1 MYSRH
6 FEALS
11 HKEVKEEESM
21 RRALS
26 HAFASSSKA
35 TTTSLSSA
43 RSSSCCCVEI
53 ARRLGDGGVHN
64 NNSAFSRE
72 KPRAMHASTTHRHLF
87 ANDGTGGFA
96 AKMWAHLRTTSSSSS
111 SDDDDGDDDAE
122 LKTEEER
129 SSVFDVGS
137 EDENGPLLRS
147 SSGGGGGAAV
157 KTTPPPRVISVRD
170 FASQAWANVRGSGE
184 RDSKSEDQL
193 SSSTKDFAVDFERK
207 MMKDWTPRETLEF
220 LERGAS
226 PGDPRDFMD
235 DEEIREYEAMKRKI
249 DEAPAKQRRFLLN
262 QALKGRVFSSIQDKE
277 DREREALVKSLQ
289 QKVIDVNR
297 TCKVT
302 KGGGLMNFT
311 AMVVVGNGRGV
322 VGFATGKANE
332 VGPAIEKA
340 TKKAARS
347 LTYVERFENH
357 TIFHELHGK
366 CGKTRVKMMPS
377 NSGSGRRC
385 NDIIDAICELAG
397 IRDLKAKVTGSH
409 HPHNTVRAV
418 FEALA
423 GMQTPR
429 SVAVRRGMK
438 VYQV

>member
-1 MYSRH
+1 
-6 FEALS
+6 
-11 HKEVKEEESM
+11 M
-21 RRALS
+21 RRALTN
-26 HAFASSSKA
+26 AFASSS
-35 TTTSLSSA
+35 S
-43 RSSSCCCVEI
+43 
-53 ARRLGDGGVHN
+53 
-64 NNSAFSRE
+64 FSRH
-72 KPRAMHASTTHRHLF
+72 RVAGAAAASN
-87 ANDGTGGFA
+87 A
-96 AKMWAHLRTTSSSSS
+96 TSSVSFV
-111 SDDDDGDDDAE
+111 DGI
-122 LKTEEER
+122 
-129 SSVFDVGS
+129 
-137 EDENGPLLRS
+137 
-147 SSGGGGGAAV
+147 GGGGVGFARARKNVFREKMRSMHGTNYARKNDGYIDWRTGTTWDSVRQKGEKDVVTVVDDDYGSSMTSKSV
-157 KTTPPPRVISVRD
+157 KSTPPPRVISVRD
-170 FASQAWANVRGSGE
+170 FSSEMWTNARGSGSKGGKDTTSDDDE
-184 RDSKSEDQL
+184 DDDPQSTIDDIDSG
-193 SSSTKDFAVDFERK
+193 RK

-220 LERGAS
+220 IERGATAE
-226 PGDPRDFMD
+226 DPRDFMD
-235 DEEIREYEAMKRKI
+235 DETIREYEAMKRRI
-249 DEAPAKQRRFLLN
+249 DEAPAKQKRFLLN
-262 QALKGRVFSSIQDKE
+262 QALKGRVFSNVQDEE
-277 DREREALVKSLQ
+277 DREREALVKSLK

-347 LTYVERFENH
+347 LTFVERFENH

-397 IRDLKAKVTGSH
+397 IRDLKAKVHGSH

-423 GMQTPR
+423 SMQSPG
-429 SVAVRRGMK
+429 SVAARRGMK
-438 VYQV
+438 VFQV

>member
-1 MYSRH
+1 MSVT
-6 FEALS
+6 S
-11 HKEVKEEESM
+11 KKVKS
-21 RRALS
+21 
-26 HAFASSSKA
+26 
-35 TTTSLSSA
+35 TS
-43 RSSSCCCVEI
+43 
-53 ARRLGDGGVHN
+53 
-64 NNSAFSRE
+64 
-72 KPRAMHASTTHRHLF
+72 
-87 ANDGTGGFA
+87 
-96 AKMWAHLRTTSSSSS
+96 
-111 SDDDDGDDDAE
+111 
-122 LKTEEER
+122 
-129 SSVFDVGS
+129 
-137 EDENGPLLRS
+137 
-147 SSGGGGGAAV
+147 
-157 KTTPPPRVISVRD
+157 PPRVISVRD
-170 FASQAWANVRGSGE
+170 FSSEMWTNARGSGGKGGKDTSSDDDE
-184 RDSKSEDQL
+184 EEDPQSTVDDIDSG
-193 SSSTKDFAVDFERK
+193 RK

-220 LERGAS
+220 IERGATAE
-226 PGDPRDFMD
+226 DPRDFMD
-235 DEEIREYEAMKRKI
+235 DETIREYEAMKRRI
-249 DEAPAKQRRFLLN
+249 DEAPAKQKRFLLN
-262 QALKGRVFSSIQDKE
+262 QALKGRVFSNVQDEE
-277 DREREALVKSLQ
+277 DREREALVKSLK

-347 LTYVERFENH
+347 LTFVERFENH

-397 IRDLKAKVTGSH
+397 IRDLKAKVHGSH

-423 GMQTPR
+423 SMQSPG
-429 SVAVRRGMK
+429 SVAARRGMK
-438 VYQV
+438 VFQV

>member
-1 MYSRH
+1 
-6 FEALS
+6 
-11 HKEVKEEESM
+11 M
-21 RRALS
+21 RRALTN
-26 HAFASSSKA
+26 AFASSSSFSQKH
-35 TTTSLSSA
+35 
-43 RSSSCCCVEI
+43 
-53 ARRLGDGGVHN
+53 RL
-64 NNSAFSRE
+64 
-72 KPRAMHASTTHRHLF
+72 
-87 ANDGTGGFA
+87 A
-96 AKMWAHLRTTSSSSS
+96 AAVNATSSSISFDVVGIDGIGGARMKNVFRSRCGENLRSIHGTNYARKNDGYIDWRTGTAWDSS
-111 SDDDDGDDDAE
+111 RRKGEKDVVTAVDDDDG
-122 LKTEEER
+122 
-129 SSVFDVGS
+129 SSV
-137 EDENGPLLRS
+137 RS
-147 SSGGGGGAAV
+147 KSV
-157 KTTPPPRVISVRD
+157 KSTPPPRVISVRD
-170 FASQAWANVRGSGE
+170 FSSEMWTNARGSGGKGGKDTSSDDE
-184 RDSKSEDQL
+184 EEEDPQTTIDDIDSG
-193 SSSTKDFAVDFERK
+193 RK

-220 LERGAS
+220 IERGSTAE
-226 PGDPRDFMD
+226 DPRDFMD
-235 DEEIREYEAMKRKI
+235 DETIREYEAMKRRI
-249 DEAPAKQRRFLLN
+249 DEAPAKQKRFLLN
-262 QALKGRVFSSIQDKE
+262 QALKGRVFSNVQDEE
-277 DREREALVKSLQ
+277 DREREALVKSLK

-347 LTYVERFENH
+347 LTFVERFENH

-397 IRDLKAKVTGSH
+397 IRDLKAKVHGSH

-423 GMQTPR
+423 SMQSPG
-429 SVAVRRGMK
+429 SVAARRGMK
-438 VYQV
+438 VFQV

>member
-1 MYSRH
+1 
-6 FEALS
+6 
-11 HKEVKEEESM
+11 M
-21 RRALS
+21 RRALTN
-26 HAFASSSKA
+26 AFASSSSFSQKHRVAA
-35 TTTSLSSA
+35 TA
-43 RSSSCCCVEI
+43 VNASSSVSFDVVGI
-53 ARRLGDGGVHN
+53 DGISGARMKNVFR
-64 NNSAFSRE
+64 SRVGE
-72 KPRAMHASTTHRHLF
+72 KMRSMHGTNYARK
-87 ANDGTGGFA
+87 NDGYIDWKTG
-96 AKMWAHLRTTSSSSS
+96 TTWDSVRRKGGEKDA
-111 SDDDDGDDDAE
+111 SDDVVDDG
-122 LKTEEER
+122 
-129 SSVFDVGS
+129 SSMTS
-137 EDENGPLLRS
+137 KS
-147 SSGGGGGAAV
+147 V
-157 KTTPPPRVISVRD
+157 KSTPPPRVISVRD
-170 FASQAWANVRGSGE
+170 FSSEMWTNARGSGGKGGKDTSSDE
-184 RDSKSEDQL
+184 DEENDPQSTIDDIDSG
-193 SSSTKDFAVDFERK
+193 RK

-220 LERGAS
+220 IERGATAE
-226 PGDPRDFMD
+226 DPRDFMD
-235 DEEIREYEAMKRKI
+235 DETIREYEAMKRRI
-249 DEAPAKQRRFLLN
+249 DEAPAKQKRFLLN
-262 QALKGRVFSSIQDKE
+262 QALKGRVFSNVQDEE
-277 DREREALVKSLQ
+277 DREREALVKSLK

-347 LTYVERFENH
+347 LTFVERFENH

-397 IRDLKAKVTGSH
+397 IRDLKAKVHGSH

-423 GMQTPR
+423 SMQSPG
-429 SVAVRRGMK
+429 SVAARRGMK
-438 VYQV
+438 VFQV